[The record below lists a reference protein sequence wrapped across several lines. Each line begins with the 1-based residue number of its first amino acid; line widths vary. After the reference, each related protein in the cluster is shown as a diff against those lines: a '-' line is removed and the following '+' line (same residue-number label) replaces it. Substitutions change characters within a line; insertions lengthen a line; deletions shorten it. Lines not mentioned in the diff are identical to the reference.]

1 MGLGDR
7 RGQVVAHRA
16 LTQAQPGGDLSGL
29 RTRGRRQQNLLLP
42 LGERIGAEQHRL
54 LGELGVDDPQAR
66 VNLADR
72 LSQRLGRGVLDDEA
86 RCSRLHA
93 P

>member
-16 LTQAQPGGDLSGL
+16 FAQAQPRCDLSGV
-29 RTRGRRQQNLLLP
+29 RTRGRRQQNLFLP
-42 LGERIGAEQHRL
+42 LGERVRPEQYRL

-66 VNLADR
+66 MNFADR
-72 LSQRLGRGVLDDEA
+72 LGQRLRRGVLDDEA
-86 RCSRLHA
+86 RCPRLHA

>member
-16 LTQAQPGGDLSGL
+16 LTQAQPRRDLSGL

-42 LGERIGAEQHRL
+42 LGQRVRPEQHRL

-86 RCSRLHA
+86 RSPCLHA

>member
-16 LTQAQPGGDLSGL
+16 LAQAQPRGDLSGV
-29 RTRGRRQQNLLLP
+29 RARGRSLQNLLLP
-42 LGERIGAEQHRL
+42 LGQRIGPEQHRL
-54 LGELGVDDPQAR
+54 LGEFGVNDPQAR
-66 VNLADR
+66 MDLADR
-72 LSQRLGRGVLDDEA
+72 LSQRLRRGVLDDEA
-86 RCSRLHA
+86 RGSRLHA